1 MALRSV
7 WSAALLGATLLGG
20 GVAQAS
26 DPPPTCAP
34 SARLEGERAL
44 IAPIRASL
52 QARGVAE
59 SGALACQRLEVR
71 VMPASPGY
79 DLFLT
84 DADGRTDRR
93 QIARPETAAMVIE
106 SWLQAD
112 LSDPL
117 LDRGSPAT
125 AEARSTPAALS
136 ASAALSAVAPA
147 TATDGR
153 ALGSLRGESAVDRGS
168 AVWWGAAAGACLRM
182 GPLCTGPQ
190 VRFRASEGP
199 PGLSP
204 SGRALADLRS
214 FEGGLGLEA
223 PVSVGP
229 MRLVP
234 GLFLGAGRLSGR
246 WHQEALQVPRD
257 RTRDRPLDRGPYR
270 NPSRNNGR
278 DGDGRDV
285 DGRDQ
290 PADESFARVG
300 LRAGA
305 GLGLALPLG
314 AGVAMELQLTVGVR
328 PVAPDDVS
336 GSSNRTT
343 FGLTGHAG
351 AGLGLR
357 YGAL

>member
-7 WSAALLGATLLGG
+7 WSAPLLGASLLCG

-59 SGALACQRLEVR
+59 GGALACQRVEVR

-93 QIARPETAAMVIE
+93 QIARPDTAAMVIE

-117 LDRGSPAT
+117 LDRGSPAA
-125 AEARSTPAALS
+125 AEAPSTPAALS
-136 ASAALSAVAPA
+136 ASAAMAAVAPA
-147 TATDGR
+147 TATGGR

-168 AVWWGAAAGACLRM
+168 AVWWGAAVGACLRM

-190 VRFRASEGP
+190 ARFRASEGP
-199 PGLSP
+199 PGLST
-204 SGRALADLRS
+204 SGRALAALRS
-214 FEGGLGLEA
+214 FEGVLGLEA
-223 PVSVGP
+223 PVSVGL

-246 WHQEALQVPRD
+246 WQQEALQLPRD
-257 RTRDRPLDRGPYR
+257 RMRDRPVDRSPYR
-270 NPSRNNGR
+270 NPNRNGGR
-278 DGDGRDV
+278 DG

-314 AGVAMELQLTVGVR
+314 AGLAVELQLTVGVR
-328 PVAPDDVS
+328 PVAPDDAS
-336 GSSNRTT
+336 GSGSRTT
-343 FGLTGHAG
+343 FGLIGHAG